1 MHATADAVACL
12 EDDHLEAGAGDRSA
26 AARPAKPAP
35 ATITRMPH
43 LPRFRLGSRSRGVTC
58 GRPYGRAGSRSTS
71 GTGVRSGIPARDRE
85 SGATVLRGWWSRP
98 ARSDPARALPLRR
111 RTSGPAP
118 GGGRVPVRERLPAVR
133 ARPGRPPPQWIVGRR
148 ARTHGSNNYG
158 DYDAA
163 DRSSSGHRRAHRP
176 TRVHPAASRR
186 RVFLCA
192 DDAHDPFQRALEIYL
207 RRLDTID
214 VRTEAAW
221 MRVVVRNTA
230 LAVRKS
236 RSQLVGSEDVDS
248 IPTST
253 TPSAAPRSASR
264 APSAL
269 PLAEALRQLKP
280 DEARALLLKAEGLSY
295 GEMGEQSDGR
305 TRRCGS
311 VLCGLAGAML
321 EGGSTRTTGLSVPR
335 REPG

>member
-1 MHATADAVACL
+1 
-12 EDDHLEAGAGDRSA
+12 
-26 AARPAKPAP
+26 
-35 ATITRMPH
+35 
-43 LPRFRLGSRSRGVTC
+43 
-58 GRPYGRAGSRSTS
+58 
-71 GTGVRSGIPARDRE
+71 
-85 SGATVLRGWWSRP
+85 
-98 ARSDPARALPLRR
+98 
-111 RTSGPAP
+111 
-118 GGGRVPVRERLPAVR
+118 VR

-148 ARTHGSNNYG
+148 ARTHGSNNHG

-236 RSQLVGSEDVDS
+236 RSQLVGSEDVDFDS
-248 IPTST
+248 HVDDAQRSPQKRIASAERVTPGPKRCASSSPTK
-253 TPSAAPRSASR
+253 R
-264 APSAL
+264 
-269 PLAEALRQLKP
+269 E
-280 DEARALLLKAEGLSY
+280 
-295 GEMGEQSDGR
+295 
-305 TRRCGS
+305 RCS
-311 VLCGLAGAML
+311 
-321 EGGSTRTTGLSVPR
+321 
-335 REPG
+335 